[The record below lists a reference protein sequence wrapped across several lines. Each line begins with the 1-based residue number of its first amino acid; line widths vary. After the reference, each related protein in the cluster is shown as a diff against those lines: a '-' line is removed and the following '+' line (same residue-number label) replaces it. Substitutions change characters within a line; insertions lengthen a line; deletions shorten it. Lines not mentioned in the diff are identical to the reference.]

1 VAIGRDEMR
10 SVLNWL
16 DPAQDP
22 RITIGVGSPGLI
34 AAS

>member
-1 VAIGRDEMR
+1 MK

-22 RITIGVGSPGLI
+22 RITIGVGQPSLVT
-34 AAS
+34 SKS